1 MRKKVIHKSLA
12 EGRWNNFTKEVQILN
27 IASELSRTKHWL
39 LKGDVKEA
47 ENCLIRA
54 LELTDLTI
62 NDRKWTGSSLRELF
76 RWRGVLAEFYISQNK
91 DISHFIR
98 LFRILLYFNKFTS
111 QVEI

>member
-1 MRKKVIHKSLA
+1 MSNEIHKGLA

-27 IASELSRTKHWL
+27 IASELSRAKNWL
-39 LKGDVKEA
+39 LKGDAKEA
-47 ENCLIRA
+47 ESCLVRA

-62 NDRKWTGSSLRELF
+62 NDKKWRCSFLKELL
-76 RWRGVLAEFYISQNK
+76 RWRGVLAEFYINPNK
-91 DISHFIR
+91 DAGKLAI

>member
-1 MRKKVIHKSLA
+1 MDNEIHKGLA
-12 EGRWNNFTKEVQILN
+12 GGRWNNFTKEVQILN

-39 LKGDVKEA
+39 LDGDKKEA

-62 NDRKWTGSSLRELF
+62 NDRKWTGSFLKELL

-91 DISHFIR
+91 EIDHFIR
-98 LFRILLYFNKFTS
+98 LFGILLYFNKFTS
-111 QVEI
+111 QVKI